1 MKKLLALVLALVM
14 TLSLAVVGSN
24 AAFKD
29 AEKVNASYAEAVD
42 VLAGMK
48 VFQGYP
54 DNSFQP
60 EGSITRAEVAAIV
73 YRLYTADVADKQ
85 ASLYATYN
93 KFSDMNGAAWAAGYV
108 GYCANAAL
116 IKGYDAKTF
125 GPADKVT
132 GYQALAMILRAVGY
146 DKNDEFTG
154 AQWQLRVASTAQQLG
169 ILKNVKGVDLNAPAS
184 RELVAELL
192 FRTAAF
198 VPMVT
203 YTPAL
208 GYTNLTAILNGKANA
223 TLGEKNFGL
232 AYTES
237 NSDEFG
243 RPYYVW
249 FDSRDTKTGAYV
261 SGTST
266 LYATVKASP
275 VATYTTAVTE
285 CDVAHDYGFAKTK
298 TFDVYTNGVYAKD
311 GDTLNAINTVDKI
324 GAQGRLTEVYKDRI
338 VYIDTLLA
346 EVTYVANATFD
357 AAGHLKTPST
367 ITMKVYDGVTK
378 TTSTA
383 VPTLTTTVTETNGS
397 TNYTYAKGDMVL
409 VNAVQTVASNGIKVD
424 TSATKQYVDI
434 LGVAKSVVGA
444 QSTVWANIAKHVIG
458 GTTYNDNNRFILD
471 EAGVETTNH
480 TWYFDSYDNLIGAS
494 NIISNNY
501 AVLVDIVYN
510 TSTTEFGKATATLM
524 DLAGNRST
532 VTVSTIDELVATV
545 AATGS
550 APAVPAHW
558 ANKTYS
564 TAYAGRYGA
573 GFNGDKAL
581 VADNWGSNSFY
592 WGYAMYRVD
601 SKLDGTV
608 ALEGYDSTTSNDIV
622 KYIEGAK
629 FVANGSAIMNASG
642 NFVTYVD
649 NNTQYL
655 VRSAENADGTFTY
668 APVTGTQ
675 AMVGYSSAD
684 LFYVDTN
691 GDTIADYV
699 YIKTGVKSGNTEALV
714 YVTTTAYTNKL
725 TDGLGNST
733 MVANVNGAAD
743 QTLTVKAADTA
754 VLATLAANLNKLC
767 YVEFNADGTVK
778 AASGVKV
785 VNATPIT
792 YNTVQKAVYVSNPA
806 LSSDG
811 QTLLGNGTGYRINN
825 VKAYI
830 GTADHL
836 DATVLKDNGIWVVY
850 TPSTVAGWENAVSY
864 VYVGEKLTG
873 AGLTGQAAM
882 DAAKKAV
889 AAMTVNAIE
898 GTEVS
903 EKSIEDNIKAQLE
916 AAINNSNVTVQTDII
931 SSDVPGAGAAKADKT
946 VYYAL
951 YVDGATT
958 VTTSLQVSINHLY
971 TEAELKAAANAA
983 IDTCRNT
990 TGANASG
997 TYNALKAN
1005 MKVAVEALN
1014 GVTNFTVTSA
1024 DPSHYA
1030 AGDNL
1035 SIDYTITY
1043 NGQVYSIHTTVT
1055 LA

>member
-29 AEKVNASYAEAVD
+29 ADKVNETYSEAVN
-42 VLAGMK
+42 VLSGMK
-48 VFQGYP
+48 VFQGYT
-54 DNSFQP
+54 DGSFQP
-60 EGSITRAEVAAIV
+60 KGAITRAEVAAIV
-73 YRLYTADVADKQ
+73 YRLYTGDVADKQ

-93 KFSDMNGAAWAAGYV
+93 KFSDMDGAKWAAGYI
-108 GYCANAAL
+108 GYCANAGL
-116 IKGYDAKTF
+116 VKGYDAKTF

-146 DKNDEFTG
+146 DKNNEFTG
-154 AQWQLRVASTAQQLG
+154 ADWQLHVAQYAQQLG
-169 ILKNVKGVDLNAPAS
+169 VLKNVKNEDLNAPAS

-192 FRTAAF
+192 FRTAAE
-198 VPMVT
+198 VPTVT
-203 YTPAL
+203 YTAAL
-208 GYTNLTAILNGKANA
+208 GYNSNNSLIGNTKND
-223 TLGEKNFGL
+223 TLGKKNFGL
-232 AYTES
+232 TYTES

-367 ITMKVYDGVTK
+367 ITLKVYDGVTK

-471 EAGVETTNH
+471 EAGVEVTNH

-510 TSTTEFGKATATLM
+510 TSSTEFGKATATLM
-524 DLAGNRST
+524 DLAGNKST
-532 VTVSTIDELVATV
+532 VTVSSIDALK
-545 AATGS
+545 GS
-550 APAVPAHW
+550 YDASSPW
-558 ANKTYS
+558 QNKTFK

-573 GFNGDKAL
+573 GFSSVSGDWAL

-601 SKLDGTV
+601 TLLDGTV
-608 ALEGYDSTTSNDIV
+608 ALEGFDTKTVVN
-622 KYIEGAK
+622 YIEGAK

-642 NFVTYVD
+642 NFETYVD

-655 VRSAENADGTFTY
+655 VRSAKNADGTYTY
-668 APVTGTQ
+668 APVAGTQ
-675 AMVGYSSAD
+675 AMVGYSSAN

-691 GDTIADYV
+691 GDKIADYV

-743 QTLTVKAADTA
+743 QTLTVKAADTN

-767 YVEFNADGTVK
+767 YVKFNADGTVD
-778 AASGVKV
+778 ATSGVKV
-785 VNATPIT
+785 VNADPIT
-792 YNTVQKAVYVSNPA
+792 YNVAQRAVYVSNPA

-873 AGLTGQAAM
+873 AGLTGEPAMKAAI
-882 DAAKKAV
+882 AAVTASDFSLTEIK
-889 AAMTVNAIE
+889 
-898 GTEVS
+898 GTEIDDTKVL
-903 EKSIEDNIKAQLE
+903 DNVKAQLE
-916 AAINNSNVTVQTDII
+916 AAIDNTNVTVAVAFGTP
-931 SSDVPGAGAAKADKT
+931 SGVPVAGAKANVT
-946 VYYAL
+946 FYYSL
-951 YVDGATT
+951 YVAGATT
-958 VTTSLQVSINHLY
+958 THVGQTKTVSVDHLY
-971 TEAELKAAANAA
+971 TDAELEAAVGTA
-983 IDTCRNT
+983 IASQAKMSVSSTYTEFATHAT
-990 TGANASG
+990 TTVN
-997 TYNALKAN
+997 
-1005 MKVAVEALN
+1005 ALN
-1014 GVTNFTVTSA
+1014 GVSDFTITSA
-1024 DPSHYA
+1024 APNNYA
-1030 AGDNL
+1030 ATQGNTFTL
-1035 SIDYTITY
+1035 TYSLTY
-1043 NGQVYSIHTTVT
+1043 NGTVKT
-1055 LA
+1055 GSYVVTVVVA